1 MLARLY
7 RGTTA
12 NVSSLFASPIADS
25 VRAFRCTSVT
35 AAASSSNPSANQ
47 RKLMATKD
55 LVESTISGNKIAI
68 FSKSYCPY
76 CKRAKALLTS
86 KFPDV
91 PTKIYELDEIEE
103 GSAIQQYLLEKTGQR
118 TVPNVFISQQHVGGC
133 DDVVSLDSQGKLAG
147 LVGA

>member
-25 VRAFRCTSVT
+25 
-35 AAASSSNPSANQ
+35 

-86 KFPDV
+86 KFPNV